1 MAPETFIKRELL
13 QVRDIQGKG
22 QGLFALR
29 DIPMGEILIREK
41 PMILMPDKIFD
52 LDDHRDVEV
61 WLDKRINR

>member
-1 MAPETFIKRELL
+1 MAPETFIKSELL

-29 DIPMGEILIREK
+29 DIAMGEILIREK
-41 PMILMPDKIFD
+41 PTILMPDKIFD